1 MKKLMVYLTGYK
13 KECVIAPAFKM
24 LEALFD
30 LFVPLV
36 MANIINIGIPAE
48 DTGYIFRRCGL
59 MILLGVVGLSCS
71 VIAQYYAA
79 RAAVGFSAGLRHG
92 LFDHVQHLSCA
103 QLESIGSATII
114 TRMTSD
120 ANQVQN
126 GVNMVLRLF
135 LRSPFIVF
143 GSLILAFTIHWKAA
157 VIFAA
162 AIPVLFVIIFGIM
175 ALTIPGYRKV
185 QGKLDSVTRITQE
198 NLTGV
203 RVVRAFHK
211 EEQEQAEFNAANA
224 ALNRQQQ
231 VVGRISSLMNPLT
244 YVVVNLATVAILQT
258 GAVSIHAGALQ
269 QGDVIALVNYMSQ
282 VLVELVKLAN
292 LVVTMTRSMASADRI
307 AAVLELE
314 PEKETG
320 TLRPTAEGTAS
331 VAFLDA
337 GIAYS
342 GSSQE
347 SLSHVTFSA
356 RPGQTI
362 GVIGGTGSG
371 KTTLVNLIPRL
382 YDCTSGEVQVFGRNV
397 KAYDSVALRQMVGI
411 VPQRARLFSG
421 TIRSNLCF
429 GAPDATD
436 EQLWQALETAQ
447 CAEVVREKPG
457 GLDEEVEQGGRNFSG
472 GQKQR
477 LCIAR
482 ALVTNP
488 SILILDDSASALDYA
503 TDAALRKAIRALPGE
518 PTVFIVSQRVSSLR
532 HADLILVLD
541 EGAVLGQGTHEE
553 LMDSCSVYREIYES
567 QFRQGGEAE

>member
-59 MILLGVVGLSCS
+59 MILLGLVGLSCS

-371 KTTLVNLIPRL
+371 KTTLVNLISRL

-397 KAYDSVALRQMVGI
+397 KAYDSVALRQMVGV

-541 EGAVLGQGTHEE
+541 EGAVVGQGTHEE

>member
-397 KAYDSVALRQMVGI
+397 KAYDSVALRQMVGV

-503 TDAALRKAIRALPGE
+503 TDAALRKAIRALPGA

-532 HADLILVLD
+532 HAELILVLD
-541 EGAVLGQGTHEE
+541 EGAVVGQGTHEE

>member
-320 TLRPTAEGTAS
+320 TLRPTAEGAAS

-397 KAYDSVALRQMVGI
+397 KAYDSVALRQMVGV

-541 EGAVLGQGTHEE
+541 EGAVVGQGTHEE

>member
-1 MKKLMVYLTGYK
+1 MKKLMAYLTGYK

-36 MANIINIGIPAE
+36 MAEIINVGIPAG

-59 MILLGVVGLSCS
+59 MILLGLVGLSCS
-71 VIAQYYAA
+71 IIAQYYAA

-162 AIPVLFVIIFGIM
+162 TIPVLFVIIFGIM

-258 GAVSIHAGALQ
+258 GAVSIHVGALQ

-307 AAVLELE
+307 ASVLALE

-320 TLRPTAEGTAS
+320 TLRPKMGGEAS

-342 GSSQE
+342 GSPQE

-397 KAYDSVALRQMVGI
+397 KDYDSVALRQMVGI

-429 GAPDATD
+429 GAPNATD
-436 EQLWQALETAQ
+436 EQLWQALKTAQ
-447 CAEVVREKPG
+447 CAEVVEGKPG

-503 TDAALRKAIRALPGE
+503 TDAALRKAIRALPGA

-541 EGAVLGQGTHEE
+541 EGAVVGQGTHEE

>member
-59 MILLGVVGLSCS
+59 MILLGLVGLSCS

-103 QLESIGSATII
+103 QLEIIGSATII

-320 TLRPTAEGTAS
+320 TLRPTAEGAAS

-541 EGAVLGQGTHEE
+541 EGAVVGQGTHEE

>member
-1 MKKLMVYLTGYK
+1 MKKLMAYLAGYK

-59 MILLGVVGLSCS
+59 MILLGLVGLSCS

-211 EEQEQAEFNAANA
+211 EEQEQAEFDAANA

-258 GAVSIHAGALQ
+258 GAVSIHAGTLQ

-307 AAVLELE
+307 ASVLELE
-314 PEKETG
+314 PEKATG
-320 TLRPTAEGTAS
+320 SLRPAAEGETA

-342 GSSQE
+342 GSPQE

-382 YDCTSGEVQVFGRNV
+382 YDCTSGAVQVFGRNV
-397 KAYDSVALRQMVGI
+397 KDYDAVELRKIVGV

-457 GLDEEVEQGGRNFSG
+457 GLEEAVEQGGRNFSG

-503 TDAALRKAIRALPGE
+503 TDAALRKAIRALPGA

-532 HADLILVLD
+532 HADQILVLD
-541 EGAVLGQGTHEE
+541 EGAVVGQGTHEE
-553 LMDSCSVYREIYES
+553 LLNRCSVYREIYES
-567 QFRQGGEAE
+567 QFQQGGEAE

>member
-1 MKKLMVYLTGYK
+1 M
-13 KECVIAPAFKM
+13 
-24 LEALFD
+24 
-30 LFVPLV
+30 
-36 MANIINIGIPAE
+36 
-48 DTGYIFRRCGL
+48 
-59 MILLGVVGLSCS
+59 
-71 VIAQYYAA
+71 
-79 RAAVGFSAGLRHG
+79 
-92 LFDHVQHLSCA
+92 
-103 QLESIGSATII
+103 
-114 TRMTSD
+114 
-120 ANQVQN
+120 
-126 GVNMVLRLF
+126 
-135 LRSPFIVF
+135 
-143 GSLILAFTIHWKAA
+143 
-157 VIFAA
+157 
-162 AIPVLFVIIFGIM
+162 
-175 ALTIPGYRKV
+175 
-185 QGKLDSVTRITQE
+185 
-198 NLTGV
+198 
-203 RVVRAFHK
+203 
-211 EEQEQAEFNAANA
+211 
-224 ALNRQQQ
+224 
-231 VVGRISSLMNPLT
+231 
-244 YVVVNLATVAILQT
+244 
-258 GAVSIHAGALQ
+258 
-269 QGDVIALVNYMSQ
+269 IALVNYMSQ

-320 TLRPTAEGTAS
+320 TLRPTAEGAAS

-436 EQLWQALETAQ
+436 EQLWQALETAR

>member
-59 MILLGVVGLSCS
+59 MILLGLVGLSCS

-397 KAYDSVALRQMVGI
+397 KAYDSVALRQMVGV

-541 EGAVLGQGTHEE
+541 EGAVVGQGTHEE

>member
-1 MKKLMVYLTGYK
+1 MKKLMAYLAGYK

-59 MILLGVVGLSCS
+59 MILLGLVGLSCS

-211 EEQEQAEFNAANA
+211 EEQEQAEFDAANA

-258 GAVSIHAGALQ
+258 GAVSIHAGTLQ

-307 AAVLELE
+307 ASVLELE
-314 PEKETG
+314 PEKATG
-320 TLRPTAEGTAS
+320 SLRPAAEGETA

-342 GSSQE
+342 GSPQE

-382 YDCTSGEVQVFGRNV
+382 YDCTSGAVQVFGRNV
-397 KAYDSVALRQMVGI
+397 KDYDAVELRKIVGV
-411 VPQRARLFSG
+411 VPQRARLFFG

-457 GLDEEVEQGGRNFSG
+457 GLEEAVEQGGRNFSG

-503 TDAALRKAIRALPGE
+503 TDAALRKAIRALPGA

-532 HADLILVLD
+532 HADQILVLD
-541 EGAVLGQGTHEE
+541 EGAVVGQGTHEE
-553 LMDSCSVYREIYES
+553 LLNRCSVYREIYES
-567 QFRQGGEAE
+567 QFQQGGEAE

>member
-59 MILLGVVGLSCS
+59 MILLGLVGLSCS

-397 KAYDSVALRQMVGI
+397 KAYDSVALRQMVGV

-503 TDAALRKAIRALPGE
+503 TDAALRKAIRALPGA

-532 HADLILVLD
+532 HAELILVLD
-541 EGAVLGQGTHEE
+541 EGAVVGQGTHEE

>member
-1 MKKLMVYLTGYK
+1 MKKLMAYLAGYK

-59 MILLGVVGLSCS
+59 MILLGLVGLSCS

-211 EEQEQAEFNAANA
+211 EEQEQAEFDAANA

-258 GAVSIHAGALQ
+258 GAVSIHAGTLQ

-307 AAVLELE
+307 ASVLELE
-314 PEKETG
+314 PEKATG
-320 TLRPTAEGTAS
+320 SLCPAAEGETA

-342 GSSQE
+342 GSPQE

-382 YDCTSGEVQVFGRNV
+382 YDCTSGAVQVFGRNV
-397 KAYDSVALRQMVGI
+397 KDYDAVELRKIVGV

-457 GLDEEVEQGGRNFSG
+457 GLEEAVEQGGRNFSG

-503 TDAALRKAIRALPGE
+503 TDAALRKAIRALPGA

-532 HADLILVLD
+532 HADQILVLD
-541 EGAVLGQGTHEE
+541 EGAVVGQGTHEE
-553 LMDSCSVYREIYES
+553 LLNRCPVYREIYES
-567 QFRQGGEAE
+567 QFQQGGEAE

>member
-211 EEQEQAEFNAANA
+211 EEQEQAEFNAANV

-320 TLRPTAEGTAS
+320 TLRPTAEGAAS

-397 KAYDSVALRQMVGI
+397 KAYDSVALRQMVGV

-541 EGAVLGQGTHEE
+541 EGAVVGQGTHEE

>member
-59 MILLGVVGLSCS
+59 MILLGLVGLSCS

-185 QGKLDSVTRITQE
+185 QGKLDRVTRITQE

-331 VAFLDA
+331 VTFLDA

-397 KAYDSVALRQMVGI
+397 KAYDSVALRQMVGV

-503 TDAALRKAIRALPGE
+503 TDAALRKAIRALPGA

-532 HADLILVLD
+532 HAELILVLD
-541 EGAVLGQGTHEE
+541 EGAVVGQGTHEE